1 MAPQRDPLFS
11 VSLSQ
16 ENLSCAYHAFRRE
29 LVSMIAK
36 EAADESVPLEIRRRI
51 VEQYLVTMENL
62 GFARAQ
68 VALGDTPDESSN
80 TPGEER

>member
-1 MAPQRDPLFS
+1 
-11 VSLSQ
+11 
-16 ENLSCAYHAFRRE
+16 
-29 LVSMIAK
+29 MIAK